1 MRVVSCDD
9 CIWHDLCEDD
19 ETCGNF
25 LTEDCAN
32 FLLMRQKEEY
42 FNEYMKYLAEWGII
56 ID

>member
-42 FNEYMKYLAEWGII
+42 FNEYMKYLAEWGILV
-56 ID
+56 D